1 MPIDIIMRILRSRQ
15 STGSTVIEGAGVVE
29 ITQGCTSRAKITYAG
44 QEKTQLSSLLEW
56 MGMRADFVH
65 EELFSTAIG

>member
-1 MPIDIIMRILRSRQ
+1 MHDNKRF
-15 STGSTVIEGAGVVE
+15 
-29 ITQGCTSRAKITYAG
+29 KKKK
-44 QEKTQLSSLLEW
+44 EKTQLSSLLEW